1 VGTLQECP
9 HNVGTLPNS
18 NRGVPKITIDLKLDE
33 KILMLMLD
41 IREKHNKLNQKE
53 KRENVK
59 M

>member
-9 HNVGTLPNS
+9 HNVGTL
-18 NRGVPKITIDLKLDE
+18 PKITIDLKLDE